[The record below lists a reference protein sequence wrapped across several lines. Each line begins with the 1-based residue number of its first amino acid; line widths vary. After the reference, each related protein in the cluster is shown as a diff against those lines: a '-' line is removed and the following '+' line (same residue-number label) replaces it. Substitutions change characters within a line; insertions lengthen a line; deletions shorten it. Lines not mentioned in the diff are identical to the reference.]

1 MAPPLKQMQNLAIAG
16 NFYKGIGVPDCVRTG
31 KEAAQQMAALARE
44 GQTTKA

>member
-1 MAPPLKQMQNLAIAG
+1 MQNLAIAG

-44 GQTTKA
+44 GQATKA